1 MEAHDREESR
11 SGIRWTVLAEDQNVG
26 WSVSFVYV
34 VSGEDETQRDLGL
47 DGAGC
52 CNVASSLYLSGAFG
66 GTRMSE
72 RRLRAER
79 ESDDCDEREQ
89 QPAHAISVLHVTP
102 YDIAILG
109 GGPGGY
115 VAALHAGIKGARVA
129 LIERDRVGGICVTV
143 GCIPSKA
150 LLDSSHAYW
159 VTTHGEEH
167 GIIVQGARF
176 DLTKAV
182 ARKDAVVA
190 QNVAGVEQLL
200 KARKV
205 DLIKG
210 DGTLVSPTQLKVR
223 TASGEQAIDAKN
235 VIVATGSKVGMPPI
249 KGLAESKPLDN
260 VAALSLTTAPKRLIV
275 IGGGAIGLEL
285 GTFFAE
291 LGSEVTVVEMLAQP
305 IAYADPELVRLLVRA
320 LQSRGITVV
329 PEARV
334 TEVSR
339 SGRTVS
345 VTADVGG
352 SSKTFEGD
360 EVLLGAGRVANLSG
374 VEQIGFATNKLG
386 ITVDEHMRT
395 SVKGVW
401 AIGDCIGDPRAPKL
415 AHVASTQGEVAV
427 DTILGD
433 EAAMDYDV
441 VPNVVY
447 THPEI
452 AQVGLTEAQAKE
464 KYGED
469 VKVARFSF
477 KASGRAR
484 ALGESDGVT
493 KIVAAGKDQRI
504 VGVHIVGPQA
514 SELIAEATLAMRLE
528 ATTDDVIAT
537 IHAHPTLAETFRE
550 AALVAR
556 GRPIHTAR

>member
-1 MEAHDREESR
+1 M
-11 SGIRWTVLAEDQNVG
+11 
-26 WSVSFVYV
+26 
-34 VSGEDETQRDLGL
+34 
-47 DGAGC
+47 
-52 CNVASSLYLSGAFG
+52 
-66 GTRMSE
+66 
-72 RRLRAER
+72 
-79 ESDDCDEREQ
+79 
-89 QPAHAISVLHVTP
+89 TP

-223 TASGEQAIDAKN
+223 TASGDQAIEAKN
-235 VIVATGSKVGMPPI
+235 VIVATGSKVGLPPI
-249 KGLAESKPLDN
+249 KGLADSKPLDN

-285 GTFFAE
+285 GTFYAE

-329 PEARV
+329 
-334 TEVSR
+334 
-339 SGRTVS
+339 
-345 VTADVGG
+345 
-352 SSKTFEGD
+352 
-360 EVLLGAGRVANLSG
+360 
-374 VEQIGFATNKLG
+374 
-386 ITVDEHMRT
+386 
-395 SVKGVW
+395 
-401 AIGDCIGDPRAPKL
+401 
-415 AHVASTQGEVAV
+415 
-427 DTILGD
+427 
-433 EAAMDYDV
+433 
-441 VPNVVY
+441 
-447 THPEI
+447 
-452 AQVGLTEAQAKE
+452 TEA
-464 KYGED
+464 
-469 VKVARFSF
+469 
-477 KASGRAR
+477 
-484 ALGESDGVT
+484 
-493 KIVAAGKDQRI
+493 
-504 VGVHIVGPQA
+504 
-514 SELIAEATLAMRLE
+514 
-528 ATTDDVIAT
+528 
-537 IHAHPTLAETFRE
+537 
-550 AALVAR
+550 
-556 GRPIHTAR
+556 